1 MRFALISVALLSA
14 AASMP
19 LMAQSNDV
27 ELRVNKLEREMRA
40 VQKKVFPGAP
50 QVQPEIGA
58 LATGDLGP
66 AATSTTTPLT
76 DLTSRLD
83 ALESQLRMLTGQVET
98 DGNRLRKLEEAVRT
112 LATTTDSRLKALEPP
127 PPVTVVEN
135 DAAVSGPPAAT
146 PVMEVP
152 TPAPRLAPAPRP
164 TPAATTPT
172 RAAPAATPASGPAS
186 GPASK
191 NDGSRKALV
200 DAVEVPVSGDTAE
213 DAYSYGFRL
222 WQAKLYPEAQAKLK
236 EFATK
241 YPRHRR
247 ASYAQNLLGRAY
259 LDEGKPALASVAFYE
274 NYTRNSKG
282 ERAAESLYYL
292 GVSLTRLKKLPDAC
306 KVYDEFADVY
316 GMSAAAELQ
325 ARVAKGRADAKCT

>member
-14 AASMP
+14 AAPMP

-58 LATGDLGP
+58 LTTGDLGP
-66 AATSTTTPLT
+66 VAAPATLPLT

-98 DGNRLRKLEEAVRT
+98 DGNRLRKLEDAVKA
-112 LATTTDSRLKALEPP
+112 LTTSTDSRLKALEPP
-127 PPVTVVEN
+127 PPVTVIEN
-135 DAAVSGPPAAT
+135 EAAVSIPSAAA

-152 TPAPRLAPAPRP
+152 PQQVRPVQSAPAPAPRP
-164 TPAATTPT
+164 VPTAAAST
-172 RAAPAATPASGPAS
+172 RAAPATGPVA
-186 GPASK
+186 K
-191 NDGSRKALV
+191 NDPSRKALV
-200 DAVEVPVSGDTAE
+200 DAVEVPLSGDAAE

-236 EFATK
+236 EFGTK

-316 GMSAAAELQ
+316 GTSAAAELQ
-325 ARVAKGRADAKCT
+325 ARVAKGRVDAKCN

>member
-40 VQKKVFPGAP
+40 VQKKVFPGTP

-66 AATSTTTPLT
+66 VAAPATLPLT

-98 DGNRLRKLEEAVRT
+98 DGNRLRKLEDAVKS
-112 LATTTDSRLKALEPP
+112 LATSTDSRLKALEPP
-127 PPVTVVEN
+127 PPVTVIEN
-135 DAAVSGPPAAT
+135 DGAESNSPAAT
-146 PVMEVP
+146 PVMAAPVAEGPAQQARPVQSAP
-152 TPAPRLAPAPRP
+152 TPPPAATAMAPTRLAPVAG
-164 TPAATTPT
+164 PAA
-172 RAAPAATPASGPAS
+172 
-186 GPASK
+186 K
-191 NDGSRKALV
+191 NDPSRKALV
-200 DAVEVPVSGDTAE
+200 DAVEIPLSGDAAE

-236 EFATK
+236 EFAAK

-274 NYTRNSKG
+274 NYTRNPKG

-316 GMSAAAELQ
+316 GTNAAGELQ
-325 ARVAKGRADAKCT
+325 ARVAKGRVDAKCN

>member
-19 LMAQSNDV
+19 LMAQSNEV

-40 VQKKVFPGAP
+40 VQRKVFPGAP
-50 QVQPEIGA
+50 QVQPEIG
-58 LATGDLGP
+58 LATGDAGP
-66 AATSTTTPLT
+66 TAPPATAPLT

-98 DGNRLRKLEEAVRT
+98 DGNRLRKLEEAVKA
-112 LATTTDSRLKALEPP
+112 LATSTDSRLKALEPP
-127 PPVTVVEN
+127 PPVTVIEN
-135 DAAVSGPPAAT
+135 EAAASNPPVAA
-146 PVMEVP
+146 VMEVP
-152 TPAPRLAPAPRP
+152 AQTSRPAQVAPAPRP
-164 TPAATTPT
+164 APTVTTPT
-172 RAAPAATPASGPAS
+172 RTAPVAAPASGPA
-186 GPASK
+186 AK
-191 NDGSRKALV
+191 NDPSRKALV
-200 DAVEVPVSGDTAE
+200 DAVEIPLSGDAAE

-236 EFATK
+236 EFAAK

-316 GMSAAAELQ
+316 GTTAAAELQ
-325 ARVAKGRADAKCT
+325 TRVTKGRADAKCS

>member
-1 MRFALISVALLSA
+1 MRFAVISAALLSA
-14 AASMP
+14 AASLP
-19 LMAQSNDV
+19 VMAQSNEV

-40 VQKKVFPGAP
+40 VQRKVFPGAP
-50 QVQPEIGA
+50 QVQPEIA
-58 LATGDLGP
+58 LTTGDAGPRAP
-66 AATSTTTPLT
+66 AATTPLT

-98 DGNRLRKLEEAVRT
+98 DGNRLRKLEDAVKA
-112 LATTTDSRLKALEPP
+112 LATSTDSRLKALEPP
-127 PPVTVVEN
+127 PPVTVIEN
-135 DAAVSGPPAAT
+135 NAAVSSPPVAT
-146 PVMEVP
+146 VMEVP
-152 TPAPRLAPAPRP
+152 AQTSRPAQVAP
-164 TPAATTPT
+164 TPAQRPAPTVTTPT
-172 RAAPAATPASGPAS
+172 RAAPIAAPASGPA
-186 GPASK
+186 AK
-191 NDGSRKALV
+191 NDPSRKALV
-200 DAVEVPVSGDTAE
+200 DAVEVPVSGDAAE

-306 KVYDEFADVY
+306 KVYEEFADVY
-316 GMSAAAELQ
+316 GTTAAAELQ
-325 ARVAKGRADAKCT
+325 TRVTKGRVDAKCN

>member
-19 LMAQSNDV
+19 LMAQSNEV
-27 ELRVNKLEREMRA
+27 VLRVNKLEREMRA
-40 VQKKVFPGAP
+40 VQRKVFPGAP
-50 QVQPEIGA
+50 KVQPEIG
-58 LATGDLGP
+58 LVTGDAGPTAP
-66 AATSTTTPLT
+66 AATTPLT

-98 DGNRLRKLEEAVRT
+98 DGNRLRKLEDAVKA
-112 LATTTDSRLKALEPP
+112 LATSTDSRLKALEPP
-127 PPVTVVEN
+127 PPVTVIEN
-135 DAAVSGPPAAT
+135 EAAVSSPPVAA
-146 PVMEVP
+146 VMEVPAQTSRPAQVAP
-152 TPAPRLAPAPRP
+152 TPAPRPAP
-164 TPAATTPT
+164 TTTTPT
-172 RAAPAATPASGPAS
+172 RAAPIAAQASGPA
-186 GPASK
+186 AK
-191 NDGSRKALV
+191 NDPSRKALV
-200 DAVEVPVSGDTAE
+200 DAVEVPVSGDAAE

-236 EFATK
+236 EFAAK

-316 GMSAAAELQ
+316 GTTAAGELQ
-325 ARVAKGRADAKCT
+325 ARVAKGRVDAKCN